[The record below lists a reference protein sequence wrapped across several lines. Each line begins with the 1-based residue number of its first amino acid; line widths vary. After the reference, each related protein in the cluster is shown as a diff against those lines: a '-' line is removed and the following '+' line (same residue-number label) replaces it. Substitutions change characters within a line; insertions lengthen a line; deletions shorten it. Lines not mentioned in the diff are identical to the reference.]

1 VASLHREAVGETPPR
16 PARDLLNFVVLI
28 PHNHNQS
35 RHSFRVHNGKK
46 HETELNAGLN
56 TFTIPF
62 VPGSVSFELVEQ
74 GQVVVR
80 GEGRAIEHS
89 VQKYNFNFWSGS
101 WRVEA

>member
-1 VASLHREAVGETPPR
+1 
-16 PARDLLNFVVLI
+16 
-28 PHNHNQS
+28 
-35 RHSFRVHNGKK
+35 VHNGKQ